1 MNKPYASSTHFV
13 KLFRLVSPLFTLLL
27 LACGTSKVLDRT
39 FEPELRAEV
48 PVTTSEIRE
57 VSFQELRSEKGH
69 QDLHLSGQL
78 FVKQGTGNKARIKP
92 CSGCAIRLT
101 TTADTSLSA
110 NLTTLKD
117 GYFEFNGKVLPYTL
131 TVSNKGL
138 NPLVLENI
146 ELERGGMTILR
157 IINAAGNTSERFQLT
172 KTGRTYSWDKLL

>member
-1 MNKPYASSTHFV
+1 MKKPYTHSTHFL
-13 KLFRLVSPLFTLLL
+13 KPLGLVSLLL
-27 LACGTSKVLDRT
+27 TILLFACGPSKVLNRA
-39 FEPELRAEV
+39 FEPELRSDVA
-48 PVTTSEIRE
+48 VTTSEIRE
-57 VSFQELRSEKGH
+57 VAFQQLRSEKGH

-78 FVKQGTGNKARIKP
+78 FVKQGVGNKARIKP
-92 CSGCAIRLT
+92 CSGCSIRLT

-146 ELERGGMTILR
+146 ELEREGMTILR
-157 IINAAGNTSERFQLT
+157 IINAAGNTSERFRLT
-172 KTGRTYSWDKLL
+172 KTGRVYSWDKLL